1 MVFDMILSS
10 HGVVVLG
17 FAAQELISI
26 GELKR
31 ALYACLKSRSSVTL
45 RIHTVDPIEICDT
58 RAAFAK
64 LYVVV
69 LHGLLTLDWKLEIHH
84 W

>member
-17 FAAQELISI
+17 FGAQELISTS
-26 GELKR
+26 ELKR

-45 RIHTVDPIEICDT
+45 RIHVVGELKVCDT

-69 LHGLLTLDWKLEIHH
+69 LHGLLTLGWKLELHH

>member
-10 HGVVVLG
+10 RDVIVLG
-17 FAAQELISI
+17 FAAQELISV

-31 ALYACLKSRSSVTL
+31 LLYACLRSHSSVTL
-45 RIHTVDPIEICDT
+45 RIHILGSVEICDT

-64 LYVVV
+64 LYVVL
-69 LHGLLTLDWKLEIHH
+69 LHGLLTLGWKLEIDH